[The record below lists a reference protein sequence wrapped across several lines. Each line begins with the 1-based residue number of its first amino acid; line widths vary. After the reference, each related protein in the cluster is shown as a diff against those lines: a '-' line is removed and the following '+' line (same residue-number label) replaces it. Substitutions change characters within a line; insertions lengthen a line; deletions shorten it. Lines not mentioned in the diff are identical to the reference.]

1 MIHVTAICS
10 GYNIVVIL
18 GPWGEDTRTVG
29 DSYVRVT
36 SMTIRSESRF
46 WFLNQGSKTVSH
58 WVKNLNF
65 TYSYIHYYTYQRSA
79 IPVCRRSIPIPIP
92 PEGQGQYPIPIP
104 ILQSAWGQYPIPIP
118 ILVLP
123 KGQYQYQ
130 YQYWHKVLYL
140 NIITNTLLLSLLSGK
155 EINSI
160 DCQKWYC
167 YFHSV

>member
-1 MIHVTAICS
+1 MWRKVHLFAKEEFANVLKGKKNIRCCFWCFF
-10 GYNIVVIL
+10 YNIHLSIISL
-18 GPWGEDTRTVG
+18 ISLIIIKKYW
-29 DSYVRVT
+29 
-36 SMTIRSESRF
+36 
-46 WFLNQGSKTVSH
+46 
-58 WVKNLNF
+58 
-65 TYSYIHYYTYQRSA
+65 YSWQRSA

-130 YQYWHKVLYL
+130 YQYCPKVLYL
-140 NIITNTLLLSLLSGK
+140 DIITNTVLLKLLDGK
-155 EINSI
+155 ESNRIEF
-160 DCQKWYC
+160 QKWYC

>member
-1 MIHVTAICS
+1 MGCLDSHNDNDIFNLLAETKWFKKYCQTYNKNACYILTITHLEGS
-10 GYNIVVIL
+10 GYLSSIL
-18 GPWGEDTRTVG
+18 
-29 DSYVRVT
+29 
-36 SMTIRSESRF
+36 
-46 WFLNQGSKTVSH
+46 
-58 WVKNLNF
+58 
-65 TYSYIHYYTYQRSA
+65 YQRSA

-140 NIITNTLLLSLLSGK
+140 NIITNTVLLSLLSGK

-160 DCQKWYC
+160 ECQKWYC